1 MKALNLLFTAVF
13 PLVLVS
19 SMAVAQPADRDARTQ
34 DSERVER
41 AEDRGFTGE
50 ARDAWLTGKIE
61 TVMTL
66 NTRLN
71 SFRIDT
77 DVENGRVTL
86 SGEVES
92 EVDKDLAG
100 ELARGVDEV
109 DQVENNI
116 TVRTPE
122 PARDGRSVAA
132 DRAGDDRE
140 SERNGFSQWVSD
152 RTTTAV
158 VKSQLLANDR
168 TGGLDINVDTE
179 GDIVT
184 LTGTVESE
192 EEKRLA
198 EQIARDSR
206 DVREVRNQLALEPG
220 V

>member
-1 MKALNLLFTAVF
+1 MNPLKTFATTVLPLALIGSL
-13 PLVLVS
+13 
-19 SMAVAQPADRDARTQ
+19 AVAQPADRDARVPDADRT
-34 DSERVER
+34 ER
-41 AEDRGFTGE
+41 AEERGFTGA

-71 SFRIDT
+71 SFLIDT

-92 EVDKDLAG
+92 EVDRNLAE
-100 ELARGVDEV
+100 ELARGVEGV

-116 TVRTPE
+116 AVRTPE
-122 PARDGRSVAA
+122 PARDGRSVDA
-132 DRAGDDRE
+132 DDELD
-140 SERNGFSQWVSD
+140 SFSQWVSD

-179 GDIVT
+179 RDIVT
-184 LTGTVESE
+184 LTGTVGSE

-198 EQIARDSR
+198 EQIAREAR
-206 DVREVRNQLALEPG
+206 DVKEVRNQLQMERDE
-220 V
+220 